1 MSLYFMSIRPDAFVG
16 MPFSASS
23 IVSTCVPVIAKPIS
37 EYFSRCSQK
46 CTTRESFTATS
57 NLQISYG
64 PMIVNKSR

>member
-37 EYFSRCSQK
+37 EC
-46 CTTRESFTATS
+46 
-57 NLQISYG
+57 IS
-64 PMIVNKSR
+64 PAVPKSALPGNHSPRHQTCKSLMDR